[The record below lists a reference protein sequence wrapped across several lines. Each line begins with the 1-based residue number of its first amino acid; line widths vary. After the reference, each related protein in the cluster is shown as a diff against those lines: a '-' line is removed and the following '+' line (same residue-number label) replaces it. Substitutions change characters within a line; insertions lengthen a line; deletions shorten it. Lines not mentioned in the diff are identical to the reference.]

1 MHIDDGAL
9 VGAVIGSTSI
19 LPTSAVGGAPF
30 RAIVISIIDTDDTP
44 KLDYQNY
51 KFIQTEQLTEL
62 GIAVHPYGAIVV
74 DALLAVD
81 VSSEPLVVVEFD
93 GKQYG
98 VSLDEILEETVGTP
112 ITFEL
117 IEDEGGGG
125 DNGGGGDTNS

>member
-1 MHIDDGAL
+1 MYVDNDAL

-30 RAIVISIIDTDDTP
+30 RAIVISIIDRDDTP

-51 KFIQTEQLTEL
+51 KFIQTEELTAL
-62 GIAVHPYGAIVV
+62 GVAVHPYGAIVF
-74 DALLAVD
+74 DALLTGD
-81 VSSEPLVVVEFD
+81 VTEDTLVVVEFD

-98 VSLDEILEETVGTP
+98 AALVNIIESPAATP
-112 ITFEL
+112 ITFDL

-125 DNGGGGDTNS
+125 DQGGST

>member
-1 MHIDDGAL
+1 MHIEEGAL

-30 RAIVISIIDTDDTP
+30 RAIVISIIDVDDTP
-44 KLDYQNY
+44 RLDYQNY
-51 KFIQTEQLTEL
+51 KFIQTEELTAL
-62 GIAVHPYGAIVV
+62 GVAVHPYGAIIF
-74 DALLAVD
+74 DSILAANATG
-81 VSSEPLVVVEFD
+81 SNLVVVEFD

-98 VSLDEILEETVGTP
+98 ASLLDIVESLVATP

-125 DNGGGGDTNS
+125 GDIDG